1 MKCKVFLKYLFSL
14 TRFAILVVDYFFLQE
29 DIMAEIRPFVCV
41 RPAEE
46 LASRVAALP
55 YDVYNRQ
62 EAKEEVQREPLSFLK
77 IDRAE
82 TNFDDSVDTYA
93 PEVYQKAKELLQKD
107 KQEGVYITDEDRSYY
122 IYQLVM
128 DGRPQTG
135 LVACSSVDDYM
146 NHVIKKHEN
155 TREDKEI
162 DRITHV
168 DTCSAQ
174 TGPIFLA
181 YRSDKGIHDIVAS
194 YVENETPIYDFTAVD
209 GIAHRVW
216 KIAKK
221 EDVDA
226 IYKAFQNIQ
235 QIYIADGHHRAASA
249 VKVGLKRRQENPGY
263 TGEEEFNYFLSV
275 LFPHDELRI
284 LDYNRTVKDLN
295 GRSLTQFLEEI
306 SKNFIVEKA
315 EGQVRPEKKGT
326 FGMYT
331 EGQWYH
337 LTAKPEL
344 FEGKDAVGS
353 LDVSVLQDYLLGPV
367 LGIGDPRTDQRIDF
381 IGGIRG
387 LSELEKRADSDMK
400 ISFSMYP
407 TSITELFDVADQ
419 ELLMP
424 PKSTWFEPKLRSGLF
439 IHEI

>member
-1 MKCKVFLKYLFSL
+1 
-14 TRFAILVVDYFFLQE
+14 
-29 DIMAEIRPFVCV
+29 MAEIRPFVCV

-93 PEVYQKAKELLQKD
+93 PEVYQKAKELLQQE

-315 EGQVRPEKKGT
+315 EEQVRPEKKGT

>member
-1 MKCKVFLKYLFSL
+1 
-14 TRFAILVVDYFFLQE
+14 
-29 DIMAEIRPFVCV
+29 MAEIRPFVCV

-46 LASRVAALP
+46 VASRVAALP

-82 TNFDDSVDTYA
+82 TNFDDSMDTYA
-93 PEVYQKAKELLQKD
+93 PEVYQKVKELLQKD

>member
-1 MKCKVFLKYLFSL
+1 
-14 TRFAILVVDYFFLQE
+14 
-29 DIMAEIRPFVCV
+29 MAEIRPFVCV

-77 IDRAE
+77 IDRAK

>member
-1 MKCKVFLKYLFSL
+1 
-14 TRFAILVVDYFFLQE
+14 
-29 DIMAEIRPFVCV
+29 MAEIRPFVCV

-216 KIAKK
+216 KIAEK